1 ILDVTRFNNIAK
13 DPLDEWIYYLK
24 NYKIEDGFNA
34 KGLKSANEKLKY
46 YALSESEQREYDRMV
61 HYERIR
67 MSEIETAI
75 MDGKY
80 EGREEGRKEGREE
93 GRKEE
98 REKFA
103 LNLLKRGDSIDEIS
117 ALTNLTPAEIEKLQI
132 AHKCTPQEKCK

>member
-75 MDGKY
+75 MDGEDK
-80 EGREEGRKEGREE
+80 GL
-93 GRKEE
+93 
-98 REKFA
+98 EKAA
-103 LNLLKRGDSIDEIS
+103 LNMLKRGYSLDEIS
-117 ALTNLTPAEIEKLQI
+117 AVTNLTPAEIEELQI
-132 AHKCTPQEKCK
+132 IS